1 MQILGITGAI
11 GHGKTSLAKAFL
23 REIPDSSYTESS
35 LLISEVANKLN
46 WHYITLRPST
56 KSLSGLNAWLAMLP
70 EILKDVANYQGN
82 IKPVHLTDPQ
92 TLTSDPDFI
101 KLAEYLDM
109 VEANHALVMQPINPD
124 TKELFRPILQW
135 LGNYVTKHIDP
146 NLWYSE
152 LIRQAKLAEV
162 DGTKLFVIGG
172 VRYPSDA
179 QQIHDA
185 GGKVIS
191 IERPN
196 LQTQDAVD
204 PTEAY
209 RSLVTVDSTVINDG
223 LLGTLDGIVLDIWK
237 DLSQDELKPTYQA
250 SRSGL
255 SPKSAPNF
263 QNRGM
268 AI

>member
-11 GHGKTSLAKAFL
+11 NHGKTSLAKAFL
-23 REIPDSSYTESS
+23 REIPGSEYTESS
-35 LLISEVANKLN
+35 LLIGEVANQLN
-46 WHYITLRPST
+46 KHYITLRPST
-56 KSLSGLNAWLAMLP
+56 KNLSGVNAWLGMLP
-70 EILKDVANYQGN
+70 EILKVVANYQGS

-92 TLTSDPDFI
+92 TLTTDPDFI

-109 VEANHALVMQPINPD
+109 VEANHALVMQPITAD
-124 TKELFRPILQW
+124 TKEVFRPILQW
-135 LGNYVTKHIDP
+135 LGGYVTKHIDP

-152 LIRQAKLAEV
+152 LLRQAETAKAKGV
-162 DGTKLFVIGG
+162 VLFVIGG
-172 VRYPSDA
+172 VRFPSDA
-179 QQIHDA
+179 QLVHEA
-185 GGKVIS
+185 GGKVIA
-191 IERPN
+191 IERPS
-196 LQTQDAVD
+196 LHAQDSND
-204 PTEAY
+204 TTEAY

-223 LLGTLDGIVLDIWK
+223 LLGTLDGIVLDLWK

-255 SPKSAPNF
+255 SPKSAPSF